1 MTLQF
6 RAILLS
12 GGYFAL
18 LTGSLLHVLS
28 AQTVATSATF
38 GNVIALGGTPS
49 DVVIDEARGKLYT
62 VNSSK
67 NRVDIYDYINEQNAG
82 SISVGIRPLAAAIS
96 MDGNILYVTNNSSST
111 VSVINL
117 NRNGSI
123 QTIAIPARP
132 EGIEVGADGRA
143 LVCTQGT
150 GGTTQNVLYILD
162 LTQPLGQQVTPVP
175 FAPPPPTPTGL
186 PPVQARPLTTFRG
199 KLQRTADGNLIIGVS
214 VINNNAL
221 TVSYVYET
229 ASGTILRSRFVTG
242 QSTTLS
248 VSPDGSKFMAG
259 FTLYDTATLAVI
271 GQQSSSNA
279 PFPLATINTITPVGG
294 SIFTSD
300 GSTIYGAFN
309 VAPLVF
315 PAARP
320 QASTLLVSD
329 ANNLRVRLGI
339 KLPEN
344 IVAKMAITSDGAD
357 VWAASESGL
366 LHLPLSTLNS
376 HPMIMPDTSVVF
388 LAQDD
393 CNRGLAQASVK
404 INNIGAGTLT
414 FAVQDTGNALEARA
428 ISGMAPANIV
438 FTMDPGRGLV
448 TRLGGTNLYTGG
460 ATNVGQAIPVNLQSR
475 DAINIP
481 NTILVYMNYRQSDQR
496 GIVFP
501 LPVTANPLPT
511 AATYEGL
518 EDLVLDE
525 SRGRLYITNSG
536 YNRIEVFDLQAQ
548 HFTTPIDV
556 GQLPHQMAMGLDGV
570 TLYVANTGGETISMV
585 DLDAQKVIGTIQP
598 PPIPRSGNT
607 PSNVHVTTLATSL
620 TGLQFILSATPT
632 GSLGSQWE
640 VIGNQTVLRQ
650 PDTVAVNP
658 GNANQNTIVAP
669 QQMMSTPGGESILLF
684 GGTGTLYLLDGL
696 TDSYTASRQLFTGN
710 ITGYYGPVGA
720 ANGGAFFLTD
730 GAVLSPTITQNIID
744 PGLRNVAA
752 LAPIDDHRF
761 VRLTTPVR
769 AAITTTP
776 RDDPRTLLELVDI
789 QAGASSL
796 IGAVA
801 ENTYIQVFGTQRVN
815 LPPRQMVVASDGTVY
830 ALTLSGLSVLSM
842 TPASAGT
849 QPQIQSGNLA
859 VVNSSDGTNN
869 FKPGSFITI
878 SGTNLASSS
887 KADRLPVP
895 TVLGGSCVLFDNVA
909 VPLLESGPNRI
920 SAQIP
925 STIHAGSN
933 VVQVRSLVTAQSSA
947 PIVVT
952 VQKP

>member
-1 MTLQF
+1 VTLQF
-6 RAILLS
+6 RAILRS

-28 AQTVATSATF
+28 AQTVTTGATF
-38 GNVIALGGTPS
+38 GDVIALGGTPS

-62 VNSSK
+62 VNSSA
-67 NRVDIYDYINEQNAG
+67 NRIDVYDYSNQQKAG
-82 SISVGIRPLAAAIS
+82 SISVGSRPLAVAMS
-96 MDGNILYVTNNSSST
+96 MDSNLLYVTNNGSST

-117 NRNGSI
+117 NNTGSI
-123 QTIAIPARP
+123 QTVAIPAKP

-162 LTQPLGQQVTPVP
+162 LTQALGQQVTAVP

-186 PPVQARPLTTFRG
+186 PAVQARPTTTFRG
-199 KLQRTADGNLIIGVS
+199 KLQRTANGNLIIGVS
-214 VINNNAL
+214 VINNNTQ
-221 TVSYVYET
+221 TVTYVYET
-229 ASGTILRSRFVTG
+229 ASGTVLQSRFVTG

-271 GQQSSSNA
+271 GQESSSNA
-279 PFPLATINTITPVGG
+279 PFPLATINATTSVGG
-294 SIFTSD
+294 SIFTPD

-309 VAPLVF
+309 VAPIVI

-329 ANNLRVRLGI
+329 ANNLRIRLGI
-339 KLPEN
+339 KLPES
-344 IVAKMAITSDGAD
+344 IVAKMVMTSDGAD
-357 VWAASESGL
+357 AWGLSESGL
-366 LHLPLSTLNS
+366 LHLPFSSLNS
-376 HPMIMPDTSVVF
+376 YPIIMPESTVLF

-393 CNRGLAQASVK
+393 CNRGLAQASMK

-414 FAVQDTGNALEARA
+414 FAVQDTGSALESRA
-428 ISGMAPANIV
+428 VSGMAPANVV
-438 FTMDPGRGLV
+438 FTMDPGRGGV
-448 TRLGGTNLYTGG
+448 TRLAGTNLYTGG
-460 ATNVGQAIPVNLQSR
+460 ATNVGQAIAVNLQSR

-496 GIVFP
+496 GIVYP

-511 AATYEGL
+511 ATTYEGL

-536 YNRIEVFDLQAQ
+536 YNRIEVFDLKSQ
-548 HFTTPIDV
+548 HFTTPIEV
-556 GQLPHQMAMGLDGV
+556 GQLPHQMALGLDGT
-570 TLYVANTGGETISMV
+570 TLYVANTGGETISIV

-607 PSNVHVTTLATSL
+607 PNNVHVTTLAVGL
-620 TGLQFILSATPT
+620 TGLQFILSATAT

-650 PDTVAVNP
+650 ADTVAVNP
-658 GNANQNTIVAP
+658 NNAAQNTIVAP
-669 QQMMSTPGGESILLF
+669 QQMIATPGGESILLF
-684 GGTGTLYLLDGL
+684 GGTGTVYLLDGL
-696 TDSYTASRQLFTGN
+696 TDSYTASRQLFTAPF
-710 ITGYYGPVGA
+710 TGYYGPVGA
-720 ANGGAFFLTD
+720 ANGAAFFLTD
-730 GAVLSPTITQNIID
+730 GVVLSPTITQNIID
-744 PGLRNVAA
+744 PGQRNIAA

-796 IGAVA
+796 IGAIA
-801 ENTYIQVFGTQRVN
+801 ENTYIQAFGTTRVN
-815 LPPRQMVVASDGTVY
+815 VPSRQMAISSNGTVY
-830 ALTLSGLSVLSM
+830 ALTLSGLSVISM
-842 TPASAGT
+842 TPATSNT
-849 QPQIQSGNLA
+849 QPQIQSGNRAIL
-859 VVNSSDGTNN
+859 NSSDGTTN
-869 FKPGSFITI
+869 FRPGSFITI
-878 SGTNLASSS
+878 NGANLASSS
-887 KADRLPVP
+887 KAEQLPVP
-895 TVLGGSCVLFDNVA
+895 TVLGGSCVVFDNVA
-909 VPLLESGPNRI
+909 VPLLEAGPNQI

-925 STIHAGSN
+925 GTVRAGSN
-933 VVQVRSLVTAQSSA
+933 VVQVRSLATAQSSA

>member
-1 MTLQF
+1 VTLQF
-6 RAILLS
+6 RAILRS

-18 LTGSLLHVLS
+18 LTGSLLHNLH
-28 AQTVATSATF
+28 AQTVTSGATF

-62 VNSSK
+62 VNSSA
-67 NRVDIYDYINEQNAG
+67 NRIDVYDYINQQKVGVIAVG
-82 SISVGIRPLAAAIS
+82 SRPLAAAMS
-96 MDGNILYVTNNSSST
+96 MDSNILYVTNNGSST
-111 VSVINL
+111 VSVVNL
-117 NRNGSI
+117 NSTGSI
-123 QTIAIPARP
+123 QTIAIPAKP

-162 LTQPLGQQVTPVP
+162 LTQPLGQQVTAVP

-186 PPVQARPLTTFRG
+186 PPVQARPTTTFRG

-214 VINNNAL
+214 VINTNTQ
-221 TVSYVYET
+221 TVAYVYEA
-229 ASGTILRSRFVTG
+229 ASGTVLKSRFVTG

-259 FTLYDTATLAVI
+259 FTLFDTATLSVI
-271 GQQSSSNA
+271 GQASSSNA
-279 PFPLATINTITPVGG
+279 PFPLATINTMTSVGG
-294 SIFTSD
+294 SIFTPD
-300 GSTIYGAFN
+300 GGTIYGAFN
-309 VAPLVF
+309 VAPIVV
-315 PAARP
+315 PVARP

-339 KLPEN
+339 KLPES
-344 IVAKMAITSDGAD
+344 IVAKMVMTSDGGDA
-357 VWAASESGL
+357 WGLSESGL
-366 LHLPLSTLNS
+366 LHLPFSSLNNY
-376 HPMIMPDTSVVF
+376 PIIMPESTVLF

-393 CNRGLAQASVK
+393 CNRGLAQASLK

-414 FAVQDTGNALEARA
+414 FAVQDTGSALEARA
-428 ISGMAPANIV
+428 VSGMAPANVI

-448 TRLGGTNLYTGG
+448 TRLAGTNLYTGQ
-460 ATNVGQAIPVNLQSR
+460 ATNQGTAIAVNLQSR
-475 DAINIP
+475 DAINVP

-496 GIVFP
+496 GIVYP

-511 AATYEGL
+511 ATTYEGL
-518 EDLVLDE
+518 EDMLLDE

-536 YNRIEVFDLQAQ
+536 YNRIEVFDLNAQ

-570 TLYVANTGGETISMV
+570 TLYVANTGGETISIV

-598 PPIPRSGNT
+598 PPIPRAGNT
-607 PSNVHVTTLATSL
+607 TATNVVHVTTLAVGL
-620 TGLQFILSATPT
+620 TGLQFILSGT
-632 GSLGSQWE
+632 GAGLSGSQWE
-640 VIGNQTVLRQ
+640 VIANQTVLRQ
-650 PDTVAVNP
+650 VDAVAP
-658 GNANQNTIVAP
+658 ATIPAP
-669 QQMMSTPGGESILLF
+669 QQMIATPGGESILLLS
-684 GGTGTLYLLDGL
+684 GTGTIYLLDGL
-696 TDSYTASRQLFTGN
+696 TDNYTASRQLFTGT
-710 ITGYYGPVGA
+710 ISGYYGPLGA
-720 ANGGAFFLTD
+720 ANAGAFFLSN
-730 GAVLSPTITQNIID
+730 GVVLSPTITQNIID
-744 PGLRNVAA
+744 PGQRNIAA
-752 LAPIDDHRF
+752 LSPIDDHRF

-801 ENTYIQVFGTQRVN
+801 ENTYIQAFGTTRVN
-815 LPPRQMVVASDGTVY
+815 VPARQMVVSSNGTLY
-830 ALTLSGLSVLSM
+830 ALTLSGLSVISM
-842 TPASAGT
+842 TPATSNT
-849 QPQIQSGNLA
+849 QPQIQSGNRAIL
-859 VVNSSDGTNN
+859 NSTDGTTN

-878 SGTNLASSS
+878 TGTNLASSS
-887 KADRLPVP
+887 KADQLPVP
-895 TVLGGSCVLFDNVA
+895 TVLGGSCVVFDNVA
-909 VPLLESGPNRI
+909 VPLLEVGPNQI

-925 STIHAGSN
+925 TTIRAGAN
-933 VVQVRSLVTAQSSA
+933 VVQVRSLATAQASA